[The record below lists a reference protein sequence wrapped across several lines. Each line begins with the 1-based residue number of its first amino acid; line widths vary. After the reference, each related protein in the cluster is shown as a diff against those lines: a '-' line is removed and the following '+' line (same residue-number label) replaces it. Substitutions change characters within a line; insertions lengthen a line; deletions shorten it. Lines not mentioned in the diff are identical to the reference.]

1 MGAELPRVRDF
12 YMDKTLLITG
22 GSGFVGKALIAKILK
37 DLKCIQKAYVLI
49 RRKRLPNGE
58 VVGASRRLYEEVLRS
73 AAFEPLRRALDGEFD
88 RLAEEKLI
96 PVEGDLMCE
105 LLGMREDAYEEVR
118 NEVDIIIN
126 CAADVSFDAPIDVAI
141 RLNTIAPLK
150 VLEFAKRCRKKPI
163 FIHVSTCY
171 VNAMRNGFV
180 GEEPLSPNMS
190 MWHLRLG
197 KQPDETSLEPYDVD
211 EEVKAI
217 LRCIERLKEE
227 AQSGKLKRRLLKSL
241 GYGKDKYD
249 DELIES
255 LCRDWLKRALVNE
268 GMKWARR
275 RGWNDTYTFTKAM
288 GEQLIVRYRDDVP
301 TVILRPAIIESGI
314 REPFPGWIEGL
325 RMADPIIVGY
335 GRGRLPDFPGDPDA
349 IIDFVPVDFVIN
361 ALLCSA
367 MLAASEPKK
376 LHIVHVATGS
386 VNPLKFGELY
396 RIGREYFLRSPL
408 RLQDVSGVPKY
419 PEWTFQRKEEFI
431 RKLHLRR
438 LAISVLYQVA
448 KKLSFVKRMRKLA
461 SKLQMMQTALERL
474 RYFVELYGSYTQ
486 VKARYEATNLLKLFN
501 SLHEEDKNDFPFDV
515 RSIDWVE
522 YIQRIHMPGLLRY
535 AFGVESLEA
544 QMMKAEGAESKL
556 LEQEEIA
563 HEQKLR
569 IIPDLLKRAVATNPE
584 KVAVQTKRDGRWV
597 RYTYGD
603 VDRLR
608 RMMASMLIKAGLG
621 YGSKVVLYSENQPEW
636 GIAYLAASS
645 IGCTVVP
652 VDRQMPPEHLLKIAE
667 WVEATAIM
675 ASSSCAKMLA
685 SSGFASQ
692 AMPILL
698 DINNFCKPFGD
709 EDAMAPVPID
719 TDEYEAKIKP
729 DDVASIILLSGA
741 TQEPKGV
748 MLSHRNFIS
757 NVLAIAELLKP
768 SADEHFLSILPLNH
782 ALEFTGGFLVPLYA
796 CATITYLQTLRSKAI
811 IETMREVK
819 ATCLIAVP
827 RALQVLRNAIFSDV
841 KSRGKLAWA
850 LFCFLL
856 SVSKFIYSATGLR
869 VGKFI
874 FAGLQRAFGGKL
886 KAIISG
892 GAPLPT
898 CIFDDL
904 TAMGFTICE
913 GYGLTEASPV
923 VSVNT
928 LERQKRGSVG
938 LPLPGVQV
946 RIAQPDERGVGEILV
961 KGENVMLGYFKDEV
975 ATAQA
980 LKDGWLHTG
989 DLGYIDSNGY
999 LHICGRLK
1007 DVIITSAGK
1016 NVYPQEVEAL
1026 YGGLPDVKEMCV
1038 VGIWDEEALGETMH
1052 AVIVPDERFWGDE
1065 KKLEEFSRHLHS
1077 ALRNISKRI
1086 PSYQRIQHVHIITRE
1101 LPKTPALGIDRAAV
1115 KAMLM
1120 SKQRLE
1126 GEKPLTSVIAI
1137 DDELTRAVIDA
1148 VSQVSK
1154 KPKGLISLE
1163 DHLEFDLQIDSLAR
1177 LELLLALESQ
1187 LKVKLPETL
1196 MATLQTVKDI
1206 VDALK
1211 ERMTEAEGVEI
1222 AQVKV
1227 EPESFATAMSRRK
1240 LSEADVD
1247 RWVEAGVLKKL
1258 IRWAVRK
1265 ALGIAFRLYFGFEVR
1280 GKERL
1285 PFDGPFI
1292 IAANHCSHLDTCA
1305 VLLSLGRHAS
1315 KLRILG
1321 AKDYFFNSKLR
1332 GWFFNTFLGVIPFDR
1347 HVRIAEGL
1355 QLAIEVIKRGYPL
1368 LVFPE
1373 GTRSPNGELQ
1383 PFKSGVGLLGVET
1396 GVPIVPVYIDGT
1408 FEALP
1413 RDRRIPKPQKISVN
1427 IGSQIDAQQ
1436 YKRMVESGLVQRHEA
1451 YKRLTAQVEEAVRR
1465 LKEKA
1470 TEVKC
1475 DEPHLH
1481 NA

>member
-1 MGAELPRVRDF
+1 MGVELPRVRDF
-12 YMDKTLLITG
+12 YREKTLLITG

-37 DLKCIQKAYVLI
+37 DLRCIRKAYVLI
-49 RRKRLPNGE
+49 RKKRLPNGD
-58 VVGASRRLYEEVLRS
+58 VVGASRRLHEEVLRS
-73 AAFEPLRRALDGEFD
+73 AAFEPLKRELGEEFY
-88 RLAEEKLI
+88 RLVEEKLI

-105 LLGMREDAYEEVR
+105 LLGMCYETYEEVR

-150 VLEFAKRCRKKPI
+150 VIEFAKSCKRKPI

-180 GEEPLSPNMS
+180 DEEPLMPNMS

-197 KQPDETSLEPYDVD
+197 KPPDETSLEPYDVD

-217 LRCIERLKEE
+217 LRCIEKLNEE
-227 AQSGKLKRRLLKSL
+227 AQSEKLKRRLLRSSS
-241 GYGKDKYD
+241 YGKDKCD

-255 LCRDWLKRALVNE
+255 LCKDWLRRALVNE

-288 GEQLIVRYRDDVP
+288 GEQFIVRYRDDVP

-314 REPFPGWIEGL
+314 KEPFPGWIEGL

-361 ALLCSA
+361 ALICSA
-367 MLAASEPKK
+367 MLAAIEPKK

-396 RIGREYFLRSPL
+396 RIGREYFLRNPL
-408 RLQDVSGVPKY
+408 RLQDISGVPKY
-419 PEWTFQRKEEFI
+419 PEWTFQRKEEFVRKLRMRRFVISMLCQVAKRFSFVKWI
-431 RKLHLRR
+431 RKL
-438 LAISVLYQVA
+438 V
-448 KKLSFVKRMRKLA
+448 
-461 SKLQMMQTALERL
+461 SKLQTMQTALERL

-535 AFGVESLEA
+535 AFGVGSFEA
-544 QMMKAEGAESKL
+544 QVMKAECAESKS
-556 LEQEEIA
+556 LEPEGVA
-563 HEQKLR
+563 HEHKVR
-569 IIPDLLKRAVATNPE
+569 IIPDLIKRAVAISPE
-584 KVAVQTKRDGRWV
+584 KVAMQIKRDGRWV
-597 RYTYGD
+597 RYTYRD

-608 RMMASMLIKAGLG
+608 RMMASMLIEAGLG
-621 YGSKVVLYSENQPEW
+621 YGSKVLLYSENQPEW

-652 VDRQMPPEHLLKIAE
+652 VDRQMPPEYLLKVAE

-675 ASSSCAKMLA
+675 ASNTCAKMLV
-685 SSGFASQ
+685 SSCFASQ
-692 AMPILL
+692 ATPKLL

-709 EDAMAPVPID
+709 ESSRVPTPID
-719 TDEYEAKIKP
+719 TDEYEARINP
-729 DDVASIILLSGA
+729 DEVASIVLLSGA

-768 SADEHFLSILPLNH
+768 TADEHFLSILPLNH
-782 ALEFTGGFLVPLYA
+782 TLEFTGGFLVPLYA

-827 RALQVLRNAIFSDV
+827 RALQVLRSAIFSNI
-841 KSRGKLAWA
+841 KSRGKLIWA
-850 LFCFLL
+850 LFRFLL
-856 SVSKFIYSATGLR
+856 SVSKFIYSTTGLK

-874 FAGLQRAFGGKL
+874 FYGLQEAFGGKL

-989 DLGYIDSNGY
+989 DLGYIDANGY

-1007 DVIITSAGK
+1007 DVIITAAGK

-1038 VGIWDEEALGETMH
+1038 VGIWDEETLGETMH
-1052 AVIVPDERFWGDE
+1052 AVVVPDEKFWGDE
-1065 KKLEEFSRHLHS
+1065 KKLEEFSKHLHV
-1077 ALRNISKRI
+1077 AIRNISKRI
-1086 PSYQRIQHVHIITRE
+1086 PSYQRIQRVHIITRE

-1115 KAMLM
+1115 KAMLI
-1120 SKQRLE
+1120 SERKAEEGKQPTVSMR
-1126 GEKPLTSVIAI
+1126 T
-1137 DDELTRAVIDA
+1137 DDELAKAVISA
-1148 VSQVSK
+1148 VSQVSR
-1154 KPKGLISLE
+1154 KPKELISLE

-1206 VDALK
+1206 VEAIG
-1211 ERMTEAEGVEI
+1211 ERMTDAESVEI
-1222 AQVKV
+1222 PQVRV
-1227 EPESFATAMSRRK
+1227 QQDSFVSAMSRRRPSK
-1240 LSEADVD
+1240 VDVD
-1247 RWVEAGVLKKL
+1247 KWVKAGVLKKFV
-1258 IRWAVRK
+1258 RWVLRK
-1265 ALGIAFRLYFGFEVR
+1265 ALGVIFRFYFGFEVK
-1280 GKERL
+1280 GKEKL
-1285 PFDGPFI
+1285 PSNAPFI

-1305 VLLSLGRHAS
+1305 VMLSLGKHAS

-1355 QLAIEVIKRGYPL
+1355 QLAIEVIKGGYPL

-1383 PFKSGVGLLGVET
+1383 PFKPGVGLLGVET

-1413 RDRRIPKPQKISVN
+1413 RDRRIPKPQKISVH
-1427 IGSQIDAQQ
+1427 IGSQIDTRQ
-1436 YKRMVESGLVQRHEA
+1436 YKYMVECGLMQRHEA
-1451 YKRLTAQVEEAVRR
+1451 YKRVTARVQEAVRR
-1465 LKEKA
+1465 LKDKA
-1470 TEVKC
+1470 MEVKR